1 VDGVDIQAIFA
12 PTASVLTTVLLGL
25 NNNYIPR
32 NRGDWLP
39 SFFMVCED
47 IFTIFPGLGPGPPSN
62 SQEKPMEHLNVFE
75 LTYWQNKA
83 AAQPFPD
90 QALIDGKPRSA
101 QSGQTFAVI
110 NPATGQCLANVAAC
124 GDEDVNAAVRSARQ
138 VFEAGTWAARSP
150 GERKQVLLRLADLIM
165 DHREELALLDSLN
178 MGKPVMDAY
187 NIDVPGAAGVF
198 RWYAES
204 LDKLYDQIAPSA
216 QNVLATITRE
226 ALGVVAAVV
235 PWNFP
240 LDMAAWKLA
249 PALAAGNSVILKPAE
264 QSPFSALRLAELAL
278 EAGLPPGVLNVVP
291 GLGEQTGKA
300 LGLHPDVDCLVF
312 TGSTEVGKYFM
323 QYSAQSNLKQVW
335 LECGGKSANL
345 VFADCQDLDLAAEK
359 AAFGIFFNQGEV
371 CSANS
376 RLLVERSIHDEF
388 VERLKVQAERWQPG
402 DPLDPSS
409 NAGAIVD
416 SRQTARI
423 MKFIEQ
429 AARLGATKVCG
440 GRQSIFNGSD
450 NFIQP
455 TIFTGVSPDM
465 PLFRDEVFGPV
476 LAITA
481 FDDEAHALQL
491 ANDSV
496 YGLAASLWTD
506 DLNRAHRVARQ
517 LRAGTVSV
525 NSVDALDVTVPFG
538 GGKQSGF
545 GRDLSLHSFDKYT
558 QLKTTWFQLR

>member
-1 VDGVDIQAIFA
+1 
-12 PTASVLTTVLLGL
+12 
-25 NNNYIPR
+25 
-32 NRGDWLP
+32 
-39 SFFMVCED
+39 M
-47 IFTIFPGLGPGPPSN
+47 
-62 SQEKPMEHLNVFE
+62 FE
-75 LTYWQNKA
+75 LAEWQRRAVALK
-83 AAQPFPD
+83 FPD
-90 QALIDGKPRSA
+90 QAVIDGQHCAA
-101 QSGQTFAVI
+101 QSGQTFAAI

-124 GDEDVNAAVRSARQ
+124 GEEDVDAAVRNARQ
-138 VFEAGTWAARSP
+138 VFESGSWSQLPPA
-150 GERKQVLLRLADLIM
+150 ERKQVLLRLADLLM
-165 DHREELALLDSLN
+165 THREELALLDSLN

-198 RWYAES
+198 RWYAEAI
-204 LDKLYDQIAPSA
+204 DKLYDQVAPSA
-216 QNVLATITRE
+216 PNVLATITRE

-278 EAGLPPGVLNVVP
+278 EAGLPAGVLNVLP

-312 TGSTEVGKYFM
+312 TGSTQVGKYFM
-323 QYSAQSNLKQVW
+323 EYSAQSNLKQVW

-388 VERLKVQAERWQPG
+388 VERLKAQAECWLPG
-402 DPLDPSS
+402 DPLDPQSS
-409 NAGAIVD
+409 AGAIVD
-416 SRQTARI
+416 SKQTASI
-423 MKFIEQ
+423 MGFIRSAEQ
-429 AARLGATKVCG
+429 SGATRICG
-440 GRQSIFNGSD
+440 GQQRRFNGSD
-450 NFIQP
+450 NFIEP
-455 TIFTGVSPDM
+455 TIFTGVTADM
-465 PLFRDEVFGPV
+465 PLFREEVFGPV
-476 LAITA
+476 LAVVP
-481 FDDEAHALQL
+481 FDTEEEALRL

-525 NSVDALDVTVPFG
+525 NTVDALDVTVPFG